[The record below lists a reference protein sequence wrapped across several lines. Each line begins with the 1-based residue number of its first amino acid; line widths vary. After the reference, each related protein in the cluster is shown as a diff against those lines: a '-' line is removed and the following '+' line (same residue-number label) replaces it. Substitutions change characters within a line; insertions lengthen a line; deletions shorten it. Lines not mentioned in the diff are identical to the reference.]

1 MKKFTVEYNG
11 WHSLKEE
18 TGDDFV
24 FFDYIV
30 YENEN
35 PEDAFPAFLPY
46 EMIENEVE
54 KTIDGGSAILD
65 KIKNRITGW
74 GPQEPLY
81 VKELEECGIDLEKMV
96 KKAVESNV
104 DLAAEEIK
112 WNNLRSDP
120 KTASLISENLEQ
132 AVSEI
137 KIDNDQYYLLCTR
150 LEKVITDEVVNL
162 FPVLL
167 NSSSEHIIE
176 LSHILVNYIPDLA
189 EELNELIFEANK
201 ENP

>member
-1 MKKFTVEYNG
+1 MEKKFT
-11 WHSLKEE
+11 LKWMLLLICLLSVIHF
-18 TGDDFV
+18 GNAQDKFPHILVD
-24 FFDYIV
+24 
-30 YENEN
+30 EN
-35 PEDAFPAFLPY
+35 D
-46 EMIENEVE
+46 
-54 KTIDGGSAILD
+54 KQAILD

-74 GPQEPLY
+74 GPQESLY